1 MGVTPRTL
9 QRRLAS
15 ADFSFQDVLDA
26 TRRELAQVYLRDP
39 ALSALD
45 VALLL
50 GYAEQSSFTR
60 AFRAWFGTTPTA
72 WRSTSPATNPQKG

>member
-1 MGVTPRTL
+1 MTPRTL
-9 QRRLAS
+9 QRRLAG
-15 ADFSFQDVLDA
+15 ADYSFQDVLDA

-60 AFRAWFGTTPTA
+60 AFRHWFDVTPSS
-72 WRSTSPATNPQKG
+72 WRQRQLAP

>member
-1 MGVTPRTL
+1 MGITPRSL

-15 ADFSFQDVLDA
+15 ADCSFQGLLDD
-26 TRRELAQVYLRDP
+26 TRRELAQVYLRDA

-60 AFRAWFGTTPTA
+60 AFRHWFDDTPSA
-72 WRSTSPATNPQKG
+72 WRQRQLAP